1 MSEDVSAQVAGL
13 ISGSKVFGGSDN
25 IRHGKYVLMIKR
37 IFADLVDTDK
47 GKHKMAF
54 VEMEPIKSEHNPQ
67 VEGDRVDYVSPT
79 APGSGPLK
87 DDGTKPN
94 GVGTA
99 CALKVDFDGA
109 GGRSAGSNIKAF
121 ILALF
126 GKREGEIPDEEVNKT
141 WLDLSLTRDLKAGE
155 CYPGTNIPAPTAKRA
170 NPACG
175 MIIGCTTMTKRK
187 KTPNEKGA
195 HITKLLWQPAAP
207 FGQGENAPDKVAA
220 RRLEIESKMTAPDEE
235 EDTTATP
242 AAPGVNPY
250 AQAQQV
256 VAPVAAPVVTP
267 TLPPPA
273 PPPPV
278 VVAPQPFVPV
288 APWEP
293 HPTHP
298 GFFWSNP
305 AKGGSNAVKNE
316 QQLRSGQ

>member
-1 MSEDVSAQVAGL
+1 MAEDVSAQVAGL

-25 IRHGKYVLMIKR
+25 IRHGKYVFVIKR

-54 VEMEPIKSEHNPQ
+54 CELEPIKSEHNPQ
-67 VEGDRVDYVSPT
+67 TEGDRVDYVSPT
-79 APGSGPLK
+79 QPGSGPLK

-94 GVGTA
+94 SVGTS
-99 CALKVDFDGA
+99 CALKVDFDGS

-175 MIIGCTTMTKRK
+175 MIIACTTMTKRK
-187 KTPNEKGA
+187 KTPNDKGA
-195 HITKLLWQPAAP
+195 HITKLLWAPAAP
-207 FGQGENAPDKVAA
+207 FGQGENAPDKVAI
-220 RRLEIESKMTAPDEE
+220 RRAEMEAKMTTPDEE
-235 EDTTATP
+235 EETVSTP

-250 AQAQQV
+250 QQAQQQQPLSQ
-256 VAPVAAPVVTP
+256 APVSPMPAV
-267 TLPPPA
+267 A
-273 PPPPV
+273 PPPPPMV
-278 VVAPQPFVPV
+278 VQPPPFVPTP
-288 APWEP
+288 PWEA
-293 HPTHP
+293 HPSHP
-298 GFFWSNP
+298 GYFWSNP
-305 AKGGSNAVKNE
+305 ARGGNNAVKTAD
-316 QQLRSGQ
+316 QIRLGQ